1 MAIATLL
8 STASV
13 LVGVVSLTVPVA
25 ALSGRAPMTAQVR
38 VYDTVGVAA
47 DDLNRAL
54 SEASHLLRTVY
65 VGITWRHCPSEG
77 QVFCSSQM
85 ADGERVVRILNSSGS
100 PLSWEDKP
108 LGSAVVDVEAAASVL
123 ATAYLNRTAS
133 NAARCGVDPYLLL
146 GRVVAH
152 ELRHVLSA
160 EPGHSAVGL
169 MREQWTCEELR
180 ANRPEDWSFLAADR
194 SAIRKGFSRDT
205 R

>member
-1 MAIATLL
+1 MAT
-8 STASV
+8 
-13 LVGVVSLTVPVA
+13 
-25 ALSGRAPMTAQVR
+25 QVR
-38 VYDTVGVAA
+38 VYDTVGLRVE
-47 DDLNRAL
+47 DRNRAL
-54 SEASHLLRTVY
+54 EATAELLGTVY
-65 VGITWRHCPSEG
+65 VAVTWRHCPAEG
-77 QVFCSSQM
+77 QAFCQSEL
-85 ADGERVVRILNSSGS
+85 APGERVVRILNSSGS

-108 LGSAVVDVEAAASVL
+108 LGNAVVDVETASSVL
-123 ATAYLNRTAS
+123 ATAYLNRTES

-146 GRVVAH
+146 GRVLAH

-194 SAIRKGFSRDT
+194 SAIRKSFARDT